1 MTKLP
6 QYLAEC
12 PDHVWNQK
20 AQLFEARL
28 FYTQENGQRVYTDT
42 FSIQPH
48 VFAAIMADMKTAY
61 AAFEADTKSAQVIPM
76 KKAEG

>member
-6 QYLAEC
+6 KYLAEC
-12 PDHVWNQK
+12 PDHVWNQQ

-28 FYTQENGQRVYTDT
+28 FYTQENGQRVYTDA

-48 VFAAIMADMKTAY
+48 VFAAIMADMKTAWL
-61 AAFEADTKSAQVIPM
+61 AWEKSKPGADVVAF
-76 KKAEG
+76 KKVGD